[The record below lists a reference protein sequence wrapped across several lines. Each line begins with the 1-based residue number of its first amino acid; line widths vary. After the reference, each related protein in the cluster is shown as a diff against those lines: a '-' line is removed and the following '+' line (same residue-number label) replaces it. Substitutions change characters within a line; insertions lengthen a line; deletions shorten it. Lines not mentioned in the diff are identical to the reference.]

1 MTNFPTTRLKAQT
14 VGKPYLKSSA
24 LLIYY
29 NSLMLRIY
37 HYNNL
42 VANFTL

>member
-1 MTNFPTTRLKAQT
+1 MIILTGIQT
-14 VGKPYLKSSA
+14 VDKPYLKSSA

-37 HYNNL
+37 HYNTL